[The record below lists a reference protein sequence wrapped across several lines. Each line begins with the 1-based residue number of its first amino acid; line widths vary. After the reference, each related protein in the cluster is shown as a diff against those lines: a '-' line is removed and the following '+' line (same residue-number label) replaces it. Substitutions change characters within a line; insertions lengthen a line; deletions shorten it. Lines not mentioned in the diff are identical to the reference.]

1 MTSGKIIILTI
12 CTFVGKVMPLL
23 FNILSRFVTALI
35 PRNKHLLISWL
46 QSTFAVVLEPKKIKA
61 ATVSTFP
68 PSICNEVMELDAR
81 ILVLS
86 MLSFQQAFSPSSFT
100 LIKWPLN
107 WYLLSFFFFTSPRP
121 DHSFVSSPDNYSLRA
136 FVCTFFF
143 AWNPLPMDTYI
154 EPPSFPSCF
163 RTHSAS

>member
-100 LIKWPLN
+100 LIKRPLN
-107 WYLLSFFFFTSPRP
+107 WYLLSFFFSHHLGQTTALWVLQTIIASGPLSALF
-121 DHSFVSSPDNYSLRA
+121 SL
-136 FVCTFFF
+136 
-143 AWNPLPMDTYI
+143 P
-154 EPPSFPSCF
+154 
-163 RTHSAS
+163 RTHFPWIHT

>member
-1 MTSGKIIILTI
+1 MTSRKIIILTI

-100 LIKWPLN
+100 LIKRPLN
-107 WYLLSFFFFTSPRP
+107 WYLLSFFFFSHHLGQTTALWVLQTIIASGPL
-121 DHSFVSSPDNYSLRA
+121 SALFSLPG
-136 FVCTFFF
+136 TH
-143 AWNPLPMDTYI
+143 
-154 EPPSFPSCF
+154 FPWIH
-163 RTHSAS
+163 T